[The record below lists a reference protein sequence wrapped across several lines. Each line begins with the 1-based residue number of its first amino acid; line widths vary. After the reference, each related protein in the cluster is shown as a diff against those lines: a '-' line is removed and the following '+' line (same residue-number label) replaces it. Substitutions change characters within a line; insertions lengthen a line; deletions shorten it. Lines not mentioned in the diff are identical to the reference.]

1 MPRSWPLT
9 ALILLS
15 VAGGCADPEAAAR
28 IEIRRQNALAALHAA
43 RDVFCALPSE
53 ARRQLRAAGKLD
65 PDLDNCAAS
74 VPEETAP

>member
-28 IEIRRQNALAALHAA
+28 IEVRRQNVLAALHAA
-43 RDVFCALPSE
+43 RDIFCALPPE

-65 PDLDNCAAS
+65 PDIDNCASA
-74 VPEETAP
+74 PEETAP